1 MEESIVPKNKKHV
14 KAKGG
19 APPPSFPPK
28 VIKILLP
35 LDYGKRWYDLE

>member
-19 APPPSFPPK
+19 ATPPLLSPQGSKNIIALRLWKK
-28 VIKILLP
+28 VV
-35 LDYGKRWYDLE
+35 